1 MGLLLNQ
8 LRGEPSVKSE
18 YKLNDTLNLR
28 ELIESVTEHIKTF
41 GATEA
46 QPRTILGFLN
56 TLLYDIPLSG
66 GSAESWISTL
76 QKVLSGNI
84 SYTKAEPLTKQI
96 LSGQLDDALLTN
108 ISSVTNVISGM
119 PEERPFYQKLLQRVS
134 LRFFSEKEKE
144 ILQNYFEQGN
154 YSLFLL
160 LLIKHSFTKLYNIPC
175 FFAERIYEEAL
186 TYDYDSKLR
195 FALMREAAINGNK
208 NAALEYGNYLAK
220 SGPYEEAFE
229 YLLLAVPLLP
239 AIWNLAFL
247 IEKRWVGSEQARR
260 FRMELKI
267 DDKLAS
273 KENNDVLDEMDGI
286 TCYVS
291 DHVRAEELLFVY
303 KVYFYLANRG
313 FYKAYN
319 SMAKLLLNG
328 VIRFSG
334 DIEEEKSRTLCK
346 KYLQAAIAGNNVT
359 AMSNEGNRLFSL
371 RKASDQF
378 DPDSSEEKYMVELLS
393 IGSEMEFMHACYY
406 LGNYY
411 EYAISHGQTN
421 ISRKDIKH
429 IYERAAEMDLDGS
442 GMSGQL
448 YLRLGKLSDNK
459 DEQINYY
466 QRALSSGLSDAAY
479 PLALCYC
486 EMDVSDQKTH
496 FLIKASKLLEDNLMF
511 MTAETRGRAES
522 LQAIITRKLNQ

>member
-1 MGLLLNQ
+1 M
-8 LRGEPSVKSE
+8 KSE

-28 ELIESVTEHIKTF
+28 ELIESITEHIKTF

-56 TLLYDIPLSG
+56 SLLYNLPLSG
-66 GSAESWISTL
+66 GSTENWISTL

-84 SYTKAEPLTKQI
+84 SYTKAEPLAKQI
-96 LSGQLDDALLTN
+96 LSGQLDEGLLANLSN
-108 ISSVTNVISGM
+108 ISDVISGI
-119 PEERPFYQKLLQRVS
+119 PEERSFYQKLLQRVS
-134 LRFFSEKEKE
+134 LRFFSEKERE
-144 ILQNYFEQGN
+144 ILQDCFEQGN
-154 YSLFLL
+154 YSSFLL
-160 LLIKHSFTKLYNIPC
+160 VLTKHSFTKLYNIPC
-175 FFAERIYEEAL
+175 FFSERIYEEAL

-229 YLLLAVPLLP
+229 YLLLAVPLQP

-247 IEKRWVGSEQARR
+247 IEKRWVGSEQAKR
-260 FRMELKI
+260 FRLELKI
-267 DDKLAS
+267 DDKLSS
-273 KENNDVLDEMDGI
+273 KENKDVLEELDGL
-286 TCYVS
+286 TCYMS
-291 DHVRAEELLFVY
+291 DHIRAEELLFVY
-303 KVYFYLANRG
+303 KVYFFLANRG
-313 FYKAYN
+313 FYKAFN

-328 VIRFSG
+328 VIRFSE

-359 AMSNEGNRLFSL
+359 AMSNEGNRLFNL
-371 RKASDQF
+371 RKEGNQF

-411 EYAISHGQTN
+411 EYAIAHGQTN
-421 ISRKDIKH
+421 ISRNDIKK
-429 IYERAAEMDLDGS
+429 IYERAATMDLDGS

-448 YLRLGKLSDNK
+448 YLRLGKLSENK
-459 DEQINYY
+459 EEQINYY
-466 QRALSSGLSDAAY
+466 QKALSSGLSDAAY

-486 EMDVSDQKTH
+486 EMSDTDQKTH
-496 FLIKASKLLEDNLMF
+496 FLIKASKLLEDNLLF
-511 MTAETRGRAES
+511 MTTETRDRAAS
-522 LQAIITRKLNQ
+522 LQAIITKKLIGD